1 MYNSST
7 VLSRSCLSFDLIL
20 SDSFSAETGGWR
32 GLRVTDGR
40 VYQVDSN
47 WGNATYIAVYPK
59 DNKRKGDS
67 EIEDPISK
75 TKRLDSK
82 SRCSGLRTLG
92 LATSALWRNLL
103 LLNAAI

>member
-1 MYNSST
+1 M
-7 VLSRSCLSFDLIL
+7 
-20 SDSFSAETGGWR
+20 
-32 GLRVTDGR
+32 RVTDGR

-82 SRCSGLRTLG
+82 SRCSGLEDAWFG
-92 LATSALWRNLL
+92 HIGKSASALAGGFALWRNLL
-103 LLNAAI
+103 LLNAAN